1 MNNQPPPTI
10 PQPPI
15 VTIPPAPI
23 ITVPPVPTIPPSMN
37 TTSNNTSV
45 NINVYENTVDK
56 YRYIDKV
63 PGPNN
68 SYKHPWFCSKKTDPK
83 QLEYIIGQ
91 FEQLFLDEN
100 QNKNLFIIKE
110 SMPEIKALIMRRFS
124 YEKNCPDVFVV
135 LNVLNAKS
143 REEDDGSCDYV
154 LSSNAI
160 ESVFDDNTVYG
171 QVFDFFIE
179 VMNSYNTY
187 RLSSIEYPKLFF
199 MNYTKSTF
207 IIVNKQEFPNILNHM
222 ECVISKD
229 ISFWKM
235 MFKQILM
242 NGLILIISKIL

>member
-1 MNNQPPPTI
+1 
-10 PQPPI
+10 
-15 VTIPPAPI
+15 
-23 ITVPPVPTIPPSMN
+23 
-37 TTSNNTSV
+37 
-45 NINVYENTVDK
+45 
-56 YRYIDKV
+56 
-63 PGPNN
+63 
-68 SYKHPWFCSKKTDPK
+68 
-83 QLEYIIGQ
+83 
-91 FEQLFLDEN
+91 
-100 QNKNLFIIKE
+100 
-110 SMPEIKALIMRRFS
+110 MRRFS

-187 RLSSIEYPKLFF
+187 RSSSIEYPKLFF